1 MEGQG
6 SPSALKKPPP
16 LYFYNFYRGL
26 SGIYLD
32 YLESLTRGFKGVDA
46 HISSEYLRVSM
57 TKRWVLHL
65 E

>member
-32 YLESLTRGFKGVDA
+32 YLESLTRGFKGVGMRTY
-46 HISSEYLRVSM
+46 HPN
-57 TKRWVLHL
+57 T
-65 E
+65 